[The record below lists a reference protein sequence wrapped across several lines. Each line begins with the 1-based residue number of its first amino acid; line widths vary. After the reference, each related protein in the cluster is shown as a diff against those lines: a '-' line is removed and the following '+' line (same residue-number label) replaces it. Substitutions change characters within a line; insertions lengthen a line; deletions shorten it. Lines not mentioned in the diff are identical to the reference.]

1 MNFEYLRLRVLNY
14 SFFFEVTHGLVSCR
28 SQGRWRLKCQ
38 KGCQKIKAAE
48 FMQVSFLSTSV
59 TSFNF
64 TLVTKVPAT
73 LSLQK
78 SSERSYTFVANS
90 KSCVVS
96 GGKEIWGFFCKLC
109 FSVIFT
115 LNIFLLQGGLPGFFL
130 LPCLTAVTQVRK
142 ECSLQFS

>member
-1 MNFEYLRLRVLNY
+1 MLRVLNY
-14 SFFFEVTHGLVSCR
+14 SIYFEVTHGLVSCR
-28 SQGRWRLKCQ
+28 SQGRWRLKRQ

-64 TLVTKVPAT
+64 TLVTKGPAT

-90 KSCVVS
+90 KSCVSQWWQKKV
-96 GGKEIWGFFCKLC
+96 GGFFVNFASLS
-109 FSVIFT
+109 FS
-115 LNIFLLQGGLPGFFL
+115 L
-130 LPCLTAVTQVRK
+130 
-142 ECSLQFS
+142 

>member
-1 MNFEYLRLRVLNY
+1 MLRVLNY
-14 SFFFEVTHGLVSCR
+14 SIYFEVTHGLVSCR
-28 SQGRWRLKCQ
+28 SQGRWRLKRQ

-64 TLVTKVPAT
+64 TLVTKGPAT

-90 KSCVVS
+90 KSCVSQWWQKKV
-96 GGKEIWGFFCKLC
+96 GGFFCKLC

-115 LNIFLLQGGLPGFFL
+115 LNIFLLQGGPPGFFL
-130 LPCLTAVTQVRK
+130 LPCLTEVTQVRK